1 MCSLR
6 IKRLSA
12 DIQNMQSES
21 ENLVIL
27 HIPDTEEG
35 ESLMHRTTLLIH
47 LSGW

>member
-35 ESLMHRTTLLIH
+35 ESLMHTTTLLIH